1 MSGQGGQE
9 QGGRSLQDIMSGE
22 LFASSSKGDL
32 VEALKFI
39 EKHGTPLSER
49 QIAAVG
55 LLKTLQNRRNSKV
68 YDPIIQVMTGMAKD
82 ITPPGVFTDVIEKMT
97 LGGFVQGKIRLNKMF
112 GGDR

>member
-1 MSGQGGQE
+1 MSGQGSQE

-22 LFASSSKGDL
+22 LFSSSKGDL
-32 VEALKFI
+32 VETLRFI

-49 QIAAVG
+49 QVAAVA
-55 LLKTLQNRRNSKV
+55 LLNSLQDRRNSKT
-68 YDPIIQVMTGMAKD
+68 YNPIIKVMTGMAKD

-112 GGDR
+112 GGDK